1 MATTLTLPSTFDLDE
16 RGAADDTDDTTPPER
31 PTRPRWRA
39 WAVNAVWLAGLVAL
53 AVAVWPTTLGGRF
66 NLTIVSGTSMEPT
79 YHTGDLAL
87 VRRTDDIAVGDVIVY
102 AVPAGEPG
110 EGRHVIHRVVGGDA
124 TGGWITRGDNRD
136 TPDIWRPRADDI
148 VGTVRGIV
156 PQGGAWLLR
165 VLSPMGVGV
174 AVAIAVVW
182 VFWPRDE
189 GDRVDDP
196 DLGVQATQAGPDA
209 EPGGLERENG

>member
-1 MATTLTLPSTFDLDE
+1 MATTVTLPSAFDLDE
-16 RGAADDTDDTTPPER
+16 TGADDDAGDTTGPER
-31 PTRPRWRA
+31 PGRARWRS
-39 WAVNAVWLAGLVAL
+39 WAVNAVWLTAMVAL

-66 NLTIVSGTSMEPT
+66 NVTIVSGTSMEPT

-110 EGRHVIHRVVGGDA
+110 DGRHVIHRVVGGDA
-124 TGGWITRGDNRD
+124 RSGWITRGDNRD

-156 PQGGAWLLR
+156 PQGGTWLLK

-182 VFWPRDE
+182 VFWPRDAADGE
-189 GDRVDDP
+189 PDGD
-196 DLGVQATQAGPDA
+196 A
-209 EPGGLERENG
+209 GGLERENG